1 MGVLLQGSRRPG
13 EPRETGSCCKPNDIA
28 RKGAAFDARLAAIA
42 HPLRRPADSLIST
55 GEDVAWC
62 GAAKHVTLHSRNPD
76 SHPPVA
82 KILTLPDSHTA
93 PLTIRAKALVFHDP
107 QSRVLLDHVERLA
120 RSDATV
126 LVTGETGTGKEL
138 IARHIHN
145 TSGRPGPFVAVNC
158 GAFSETLIDAEL
170 FGHEAGAFTG
180 AAHARAGWFEAANG
194 GTLFLDEIGDL
205 PMSLQVKLLRVLQER
220 QVVRLGSR
228 KPISLDVRLV
238 AATNIDLARAVVA
251 QHFRADLYYRL
262 SVAGV
267 RLPSLHERQ
276 ADILPLAEHFIGVY
290 CHRLGI
296 RPVPLSADAGDAL
309 RRYSWPGNIRELENV
324 IHYALIVCAGD
335 EIHPAD
341 LKLVPLLPA
350 VDRRGGPAAP
360 DAAPAYGGY
369 RPASADVASPAATP
383 APPAAAA
390 VDGRARLATVF
401 DELLREGGDGLFD
414 AVERALV
421 HAAFEHAHR
430 NQVRSAKALGVT
442 RNMVRT
448 LLKRHGLL
456 AVGSPEADADAGDDA
471 AEDAVASA
479 VPASRFSLSAA

>member
-1 MGVLLQGSRRPG
+1 MPCRFPHIDRRRHCLVQRSGALNFALPQPG
-13 EPRETGSCCKPNDIA
+13 LT
-28 RKGAAFDARLAAIA
+28 
-42 HPLRRPADSLIST
+42 T
-55 GEDVAWC
+55 
-62 GAAKHVTLHSRNPD
+62 
-76 SHPPVA
+76 PVA

-107 QSRVLLDHVERLA
+107 QSRLLLDHVERLA

-145 TSGRPGPFVAVNC
+145 TSGRSGPFVAVNC

-180 AAHARAGWFEAANG
+180 ATHARAGWFESANG

-228 KPISLDVRLV
+228 RPVALDVRLV
-238 AATNIDLARAVVA
+238 AATNIDLARAVAA

-267 RLPSLHERQ
+267 RLPALHERQ
-276 ADILPLAEHFIGVY
+276 ADILPLAEHFVGVY
-290 CHRLGI
+290 CNRLGI
-296 RPVPLSADAGDAL
+296 RQVPISAEAADAL
-309 RRYSWPGNIRELENV
+309 RAYAWPGNIRELENV
-324 IHYALIVCAGD
+324 IHYALIVCPGHA
-335 EIHPAD
+335 IAASD
-341 LKLVPLLPA
+341 LKLEPLMPA
-350 VDRRGGPAAP
+350 SHRRAGDAGTADAP
-360 DAAPAYGGY
+360 VFGGY
-369 RPASADVASPAATP
+369 QPASAPAVEAPRPAERAT
-383 APPAAAA
+383 A
-390 VDGRARLATVF
+390 VARLPGFF
-401 DELLREGGDGLFD
+401 DELLREGGQSLFD
-414 AVERALV
+414 NVERALV
-421 HAAFEHAHR
+421 HAAFEHAR
-430 NQVRSAKALGVT
+430 GNQVRAARELGVT

-456 AVGSPEADADAGDDA
+456 GGEPQGGDVSSLGGADAGHGA
-471 AEDAVASA
+471 AFLSA
-479 VPASRFSLSAA
+479 V

>member
-1 MGVLLQGSRRPG
+1 M
-13 EPRETGSCCKPNDIA
+13 
-28 RKGAAFDARLAAIA
+28 
-42 HPLRRPADSLIST
+42 
-55 GEDVAWC
+55 
-62 GAAKHVTLHSRNPD
+62 
-76 SHPPVA
+76 A

-138 IARHIHN
+138 IARHIHA
-145 TSGRPGPFVAVNC
+145 TSGRAGPFVAVNC

-180 AAHARAGWFEAANG
+180 ASHARAGWFEAANG

-205 PMSLQVKLLRVLQER
+205 PMPLQVKLLRVLQER

-228 KPISLDVRLV
+228 RPITLDVRLV
-238 AATNIDLARAVVA
+238 AATNIDLARAVAA

-267 RLPSLHERQ
+267 RLPALHERQ

-290 CHRLGI
+290 CNRLGI
-296 RPVPLSADAGDAL
+296 RPLPLSTEAGHAL
-309 RRYSWPGNIRELENV
+309 RHYSWPGNIRELENV

-335 EIHPAD
+335 EIQFAD
-341 LKLVPLLPA
+341 LKLVPLLPPS
-350 VDRRGGPAAP
+350 DRRAAAAAP
-360 DAAPAYGGY
+360 VAGGY
-369 RPASADVASPAATP
+369 RPPRVDGDPAVGATD
-383 APPAAAA
+383 PAAASTP
-390 VDGRARLATVF
+390 VDARARLPAVF
-401 DELLREGGDGLFD
+401 DALLREGGDGLFD

-456 AVGSPEADADAGDDA
+456 AHGSAETDGDGDPGEAEAQGQGAPHDMVEHGPAPVVGGG
-471 AEDAVASA
+471 
-479 VPASRFSLSAA
+479 RFSLSAV

>member
-1 MGVLLQGSRRPG
+1 M
-13 EPRETGSCCKPNDIA
+13 
-28 RKGAAFDARLAAIA
+28 
-42 HPLRRPADSLIST
+42 
-55 GEDVAWC
+55 
-62 GAAKHVTLHSRNPD
+62 
-76 SHPPVA
+76 A
-82 KILTLPDSHTA
+82 KILTMPDSNTA

-145 TSGRPGPFVAVNC
+145 VSGRPGPFVAVNC

-180 AAHARAGWFEAANG
+180 ASHARAGWFEAANG

-228 KPISLDVRLV
+228 KAVPLDVRLV
-238 AATNIDLARAVVA
+238 AATNIDLGRAVAA

-267 RLPSLHERQ
+267 RLPPLRERQ
-276 ADILPLAEHFIGVY
+276 ADIVPLAEHFIGVY
-290 CHRLGI
+290 CARLGI
-296 RPVPLSADAGDAL
+296 RPLPLGDDAADAL
-309 RRYSWPGNIRELENV
+309 RAYAWPGNIRELENV
-324 IHYALIVCAGD
+324 IHYALIVCPGHAIDAG
-335 EIHPAD
+335 D
-341 LKLVPLLPA
+341 LKLDPLLPA
-350 VDRRGGPAAP
+350 PHRRAG
-360 DAAPAYGGY
+360 DAPAFGGY
-369 RPASADVASPAATP
+369 RPAD
-383 APPAAAA
+383 PPAEPARP
-390 VDGRARLATVF
+390 VERATARQRLPAFF
-401 DELLREGGDGLFD
+401 DELLREGGETLFD
-414 AVERALV
+414 DVERALV
-421 HAAFEHAHR
+421 HAAFEHAR
-430 NQVRSAKALGVT
+430 GNQVRAARGLGVT

-456 AVGSPEADADAGDDA
+456 GGDA
-471 AEDAVASA
+471 AAAEGVDIGAAASGHDGAFLTAV
-479 VPASRFSLSAA
+479 